1 MFEIIAQ
8 TVWLMLA
15 ILGMISVV
23 RAFYMYRRGELFA
36 PVSQVAVVPAR
47 TIEEEEQLVIEGNIT
62 LTQHL
67 PELCVVR
74 QHQEFNSN

>member
-1 MFEIIAQ
+1 
-8 TVWLMLA
+8 
-15 ILGMISVV
+15 
-23 RAFYMYRRGELFA
+23 MYKRGELFA

-47 TIEEEEQLVIEGNIT
+47 TVEEEEQLVIEGNIT

-74 QHQEFNSN
+74 QYQESNSN

>member
-1 MFEIIAQ
+1 M
-8 TVWLMLA
+8 
-15 ILGMISVV
+15 
-23 RAFYMYRRGELFA
+23 FA

>member
-8 TVWLMLA
+8 TVWLVLA
-15 ILGMISVV
+15 ILGMISVI
-23 RAFYMYRRGELFA
+23 RAFSMYRRGELFS
-36 PVSQVAVVPAR
+36 PVSQVAIVPAR
-47 TIEEEEQLVIEGNIT
+47 TIEEEEQLVIEGNIS

-67 PELCVVR
+67 PELCGVR

>member
-1 MFEIIAQ
+1 M
-8 TVWLMLA
+8 
-15 ILGMISVV
+15 
-23 RAFYMYRRGELFA
+23 
-36 PVSQVAVVPAR
+36 PAR